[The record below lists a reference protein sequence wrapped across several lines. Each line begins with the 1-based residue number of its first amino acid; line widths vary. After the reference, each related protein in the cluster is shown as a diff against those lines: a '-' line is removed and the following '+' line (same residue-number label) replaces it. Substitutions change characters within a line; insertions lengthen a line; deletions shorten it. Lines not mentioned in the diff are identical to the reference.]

1 MLRNPLLSNATKS
14 SLDNEFKNSFPIPI
28 IILVYGIELTNIASF
43 QCIIHVNFMVGS
55 QLTGNRHKKGLDQM
69 NQLILD

>member
-28 IILVYGIELTNIASF
+28 IILVYGIELTNIASVSVHYTCKF
-43 QCIIHVNFMVGS
+43 YGWKSIDRKQ
-55 QLTGNRHKKGLDQM
+55 T
-69 NQLILD
+69 